1 MGFPID
7 TTLTIANGETSSAEL
22 RVAQRTALAIFSP
35 GTLPETV
42 TIEVAPVLGGSFVPL
57 QSAGEDITLPAGK
70 STEIT
75 LLHAGALR
83 LKAGEA
89 VGGARDFRVQGGA
102 RR

>member
-1 MGFPID
+1 VTATGARRGW
-7 TTLTIANGETSSAEL
+7 IAHDKE
-22 RVAQRTALAIFSP
+22 
-35 GTLPETV
+35 
-42 TIEVAPVLGGSFVPL
+42 
-57 QSAGEDITLPAGK
+57 SAGEDITLPAGK

-83 LKAGEA
+83 LTAGEA